1 MHEVLRVPRG
11 AIARPGTRRAAHPH
25 RPRHDAS
32 VEHTGAVTAPIM
44 ATCPDRVA
52 GIMNEMATALST
64 PQTSWPLPSR
74 TQRDGRRAPSR
85 AQRLAFVS
93 LLALL
98 AAAAVAMAA
107 SFAWPWAVYE
117 DRLFHA
123 GRSEQ
128 FPPGTVTSFAPG
140 TGYEGSPGFHIVR
153 LDDGELLALLDRSPH
168 LGNPVPYRPD
178 LVLYGRTGWFREPL
192 HHETFDMAG
201 YRVFGPAPRGL
212 DRLAVEVRDGGVFVD
227 PRAITRGARWHP
239 EGHEDQIG
247 GVLLPPPFGWPPAS
261 GTQ

>member
-32 VEHTGAVTAPIM
+32 VEHTGAVTARIIM
-44 ATCPDRVA
+44 AACADRGA
-52 GIMNEMATALST
+52 GIMNEMATVLPP

-74 TQRDGRRAPSR
+74 TQRDGRHAPSR
-85 AQRLAFVS
+85 AQRLALVS

-128 FPPGTVTSFAPG
+128 FPRGTVTSFAPG
-140 TGYEGSPGFHIVR
+140 AGYAGSPGFHIVR
-153 LDDGELLALLDRSPH
+153 LDDGELFALLDSERY
-168 LGNPVPYRPD
+168 VPA
-178 LVLYGRTGWFREPL
+178 
-192 HHETFDMAG
+192 HK
-201 YRVFGPAPRGL
+201 
-212 DRLAVEVRDGGVFVD
+212 
-227 PRAITRGARWHP
+227 
-239 EGHEDQIG
+239 
-247 GVLLPPPFGWPPAS
+247 
-261 GTQ
+261 